1 MSTIKLKTQSD
12 LENFLRILAEES
24 VMTAQAG
31 MLAKPEQMR
40 QKTMI
45 QRIKNDK
52 YSLSEDDPEKTPPD
66 AADAEPAAPAA
77 PTTQPAQLPTAK
89 TPAKVEAEDFNPSVS
104 GLVDAIKDI
113 RGGRGAGDSAVE
125 VELTAYFDRLE
136 EAERI
141 SLIVM
146 LRSIGG
152 IMRQQLS
159 GGEAKEPTDYNI
171 FTTSRA
177 PEGGAAKPAAGTT
190 APAAPAAPAKVATAS
205 GGAEDSSPPIRVGEP
220 VSESYRNKIR
230 HLLSRT
236 A

>member
-1 MSTIKLKTQSD
+1 MSTIKLKTQGD

-31 MLAKPEQMR
+31 MRTNPEQMR
-40 QKTMI
+40 QKTII

-52 YSLSEDDPEKTPPD
+52 YSLSEDDPEKTPPET
-66 AADAEPAAPAA
+66 ADEEPAAPAA
-77 PTTQPAQLPTAK
+77 QPAQLPTAK
-89 TPAKVEAEDFNPSVS
+89 TPAKVESDDFNPSVS

-113 RGGRGAGDSAVE
+113 RGGRGAGDSAIE
-125 VELTAYFDRLE
+125 AELTAYFDRLE

-159 GGEAKEPTDYNI
+159 GGDAKEPTDYNI

-177 PEGGAAKPAAGTT
+177 PEGGAAKPAT
-190 APAAPAAPAKVATAS
+190 ASTATAAPAAPAKVATAT

>member
-31 MLAKPEQMR
+31 MRTNPEQMR
-40 QKTMI
+40 QKTII

-52 YSLSEDDPEKTPPD
+52 YSLSEEDPEKTPPET
-66 AADAEPAAPAA
+66 ADAEPAAPTA
-77 PTTQPAQLPTAK
+77 QPAQLPTAK
-89 TPAKVEAEDFNPSVS
+89 TPAKIEAEDFNPSVS

-113 RGGRGAGDSAVE
+113 RGGRGAGDSAIE
-125 VELTAYFDRLE
+125 TELTAYFDRLE
-136 EAERI
+136 DAERI

-152 IMRQQLS
+152 IMRQQLA
-159 GGEAKEPTDYNI
+159 GGDAKEPTDYNI

-177 PEGGAAKPAAGTT
+177 PEGGAANPATAASPAAT
-190 APAAPAAPAKVATAS
+190 PAAPAKVATAT

>member
-31 MLAKPEQMR
+31 MLAKPAQMR
-40 QKTMI
+40 QQSII

-52 YSLSEDDPEKTPPD
+52 SSLSEDDPEKTPPET
-66 AADAEPAAPAA
+66 ADAEPAA

-113 RGGRGAGDSAVE
+113 RGGRGAGDSAIE

-171 FTTSRA
+171 FTTSRS
-177 PEGGAAKPAAGTT
+177 PEGGAAKPAAGSTT
-190 APAAPAAPAKVATAS
+190 PAAPAAPAKVATAS

>member
-31 MLAKPEQMR
+31 MRTNPEQMR
-40 QKTMI
+40 QKTII

-52 YSLSEDDPEKTPPD
+52 YSLSEEDPEKTPPET
-66 AADAEPAAPAA
+66 ADAEPTE
-77 PTTQPAQLPTAK
+77 PTAQPAQLPSAK
-89 TPAKVEAEDFNPSVS
+89 TPAKIEAEDFNPSVS

-113 RGGRGAGDSAVE
+113 RGGRGAGDSAIE
-125 VELTAYFDRLE
+125 TELTAYFDRLE
-136 EAERI
+136 DAERI

-159 GGEAKEPTDYNI
+159 GGDAKEPTDYNI

-177 PEGGAAKPAAGTT
+177 PEGGAAKPDTAASPT
-190 APAAPAAPAKVATAS
+190 AAPTAPAKVATAT